1 MRDKRY
7 FASFQRMLWGMTFA
21 LLVIGLLFYEI
32 WLGVELSVGANDTQS
47 QQEGV
52 TEKTIVATSHAEIK
66 NTATIPRGG
75 DPKVIWK
82 RNQRVEWVRDEAWFQ
97 RQSQRG
103 CCPYAK
109 EMYEGRYAK
118 VQYRCCTSRL
128 HELEPLKAVGGFDF
142 SHITTNSTVLIQGD
156 SLAEQHFLGMLC
168 YAWATLESVDLKLV
182 SNAGD
187 PMLLKQGTMWQARIG
202 DRLTVSFLRWNQ
214 PHLNLV
220 PVDITTPD
228 YFIVGGWHHGGANF
242 PTISIFLDQVQTQR
256 SKPTIVVEA
265 LPNHFPGGKYSKGQ
279 EYPPAQIWKN
289 RTHFYSNE
297 ESSQAVCDTTNHRGD
312 PDINTDLITLVQ
324 NRTNVSLLR
333 VNRLYQHRGDAHVG
347 IIPKGTIG
355 PQGRDCLHFCL
366 APGVLDALAKET
378 LAAIVK
384 G

>member
-1 MRDKRY
+1 
-7 FASFQRMLWGMTFA
+7 MLLVMMCA
-21 LLVIGLLFYEI
+21 LSVIGLLFQQI
-32 WLGVELSVGANDTQS
+32 WLGVELSFGANGTQS
-47 QQEGV
+47 QEGV
-52 TEKTIVATSHAEIK
+52 TKSTFEATSHVEIK
-66 NTATIPRGG
+66 NIPN
-75 DPKVIWK
+75 VILR

-97 RQSQRG
+97 QQSQRG

-109 EMYEGRYAK
+109 AMYEGRYSK

-168 YAWATLESVDLKLV
+168 YAWATAEIVDLHLL
-182 SNAGD
+182 SNPGD

-202 DRLTVSFLRWNQ
+202 DRLTISFLRWNK
-214 PHLNLV
+214 PNLA
-220 PVDITTPD
+220 PVDIITPD
-228 YFIVGGWHHGGANF
+228 YLILGGWHHGGATF
-242 PTISIFLDQVQTQR
+242 PTISKFLDQVQAQR

-265 LPNHFPGGKYSKGQ
+265 LPNHFPGGKYSNRQ

-297 ESSQAVCDTTNHRGD
+297 ESSQAVCDTTNRRGD

-333 VNRLYQHRGDAHVG
+333 VNRLYQYRGDAHVG
-347 IIPKGTIG
+347 VIPKGTIG